1 MSFVHCAIEMLE
13 LLMTS
18 IAGETLAAG
27 GQSLED
33 AYTKPQTVEVIPPST
48 PIPLVVGQT
57 LIEIDQKSVKETAKE
72 LPAVNA
78 PSAITE
84 VLPTPA
90 QPPLAESQKV
100 ADSATKLRQ
109 RIINIKQAINVGKE
123 LRDAVKKTTGM

>member
-1 MSFVHCAIEMLE
+1 MSLVHCAIEMLE

-27 GQSLED
+27 GQSVED
-33 AYTKPQTVEVIPPST
+33 AYRKPQTVQVTPPST

-57 LIEIDQKSVKETAKE
+57 LMEIDQKSVETAKE
-72 LPAVNA
+72 LPAVSA

-84 VLPTPA
+84 VLPSPA
-90 QPPLAESQKV
+90 QPSLSESQKV
-100 ADSATKLRQ
+100 ADSA
-109 RIINIKQAINVGKE
+109 INIQQAINVGKE